1 MTGRLQGRVALVTG
15 AGRGLGATIA
25 TGLAREGAH
34 VVVHYHSS
42 AAGAEKVVDEIA
54 RLGGQAM
61 VAQGDIGQWDDVKRV
76 TAAAFERFGR
86 VDVLVN
92 NVGDMAA
99 EQMSWRDITEECIDR
114 VLTVDIKGT
123 MLMIHEVGS
132 RMLEQGGGSIVN
144 IGSRVVA
151 VGSPRAPQYA
161 AAKYGVIG
169 LTKSYALALAPT
181 VRVNTLGPGFVETET
196 TLGRA
201 DWRSGRRERILQQT
215 PLNRIAAPDDVVGPV
230 VFVASDDSRHIT
242 GAFLVCDGGLTM
254 IGA

>member
-1 MTGRLQGRVALVTG
+1 
-15 AGRGLGATIA
+15 
-25 TGLAREGAH
+25 
-34 VVVHYHSS
+34 
-42 AAGAEKVVDEIA
+42 
-54 RLGGQAM
+54 
-61 VAQGDIGQWDDVKRV
+61 
-76 TAAAFERFGR
+76 
-86 VDVLVN
+86 
-92 NVGDMAA
+92 
-99 EQMSWRDITEECIDR
+99 
-114 VLTVDIKGT
+114 

-201 DWRSGRRERILQQT
+201 DWQSGRRERILQQT

-230 VFVASDDSRHIT
+230 VFLASDDSRHIT

>member
-1 MTGRLQGRVALVTG
+1 MTGRLQDRVALVTG

-34 VVVHYHSS
+34 VVVHYHAS
-42 AAGAEKVVDEIA
+42 AAGAEKVADEVS
-54 RLGGQAM
+54 RLGRQAI
-61 VAQGDIGQWDDVKRV
+61 VAQGDICQWDDVKRL
-76 TAAAFERFGR
+76 TAAAVERFGR

-99 EQMSWRDITEECIDR
+99 GQMSWRDITEEGIDH
-114 VLTVDIKGT
+114 VLAVDIKGT

-201 DWRSGRRERILQQT
+201 DWQSGRRERILQQT

-230 VFVASDDSRHIT
+230 VFLASDDSRHIT